1 MLFRSNDPREYVYSL
16 PQLINSE
23 THDEIWNAA
32 QTQLRE
38 EGIIHNYLRMLW
50 GKKILE
56 WSPSPQLALSYMIDL
71 NDRFA
76 LDGRDPN
83 SYSGVFWTLGRY
95 DRAWGPERKI
105 YGKIRYMTSENTA
118 KKFKL
123 GKYLEKYNS

>member
-1 MLFRSNDPREYVYSL
+1 M
-16 PQLINSE
+16 NSE

-50 GKKILE
+50 AKKILE
-56 WSPSPQLALSYMIDL
+56 WAPSPQIALSYMIDL

-123 GKYLEKYNS
+123 EKYLEKYSS

>member
-1 MLFRSNDPREYVYSL
+1 MQQPKKNFKIVPEKRSARVILPNMLT
-16 PQLINSE
+16 LIGVCIGLTS
-23 THDEIWNAA
+23 I
-32 QTQLRE
+32 
-38 EGIIHNYLRMLW
+38 
-50 GKKILE
+50 
-56 WSPSPQLALSYMIDL
+56 
-71 NDRFA
+71 RFA

-123 GKYLEKYNS
+123 DSYLEKYGS